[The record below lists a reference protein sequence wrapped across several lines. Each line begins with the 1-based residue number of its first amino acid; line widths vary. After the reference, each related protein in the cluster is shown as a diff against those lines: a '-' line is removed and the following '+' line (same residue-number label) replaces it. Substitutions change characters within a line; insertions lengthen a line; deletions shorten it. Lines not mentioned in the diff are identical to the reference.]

1 MGRVVPSFVP
11 EAGGGESGVAEPV
24 RKVVPGREHDAVG
37 SQLFGVG
44 GQGTDILP
52 IVPRTD
58 HRIEALLHEDGGRN
72 VEIVPI
78 PVLPVRHDDPAV
90 EQIEGGRRIPVVPV
104 GHNGAFPEIGPAQ
117 ELIVPDDG
125 AASRFADVLRQPVQE
140 FSQQFVRHPLPASVA
155 GGDPDDPNE
164 EDPKVKER
172 TEKKLKEF
180 REYIVDKGVV
190 LMFVKVL
197 LSLKY
202 AENKPRNPIK
212 IIRDYFGK
220 YHDPRWD
227 EMSAL
232 KEKIILFNNENAKL
246 LEKAMNLEDE
256 LKNLKRSK
264 RIDKLFNSFE
274 LDKNGLIGSKYIIE
288 ILTGNKKF
296 DVDEKFDKDGLIK
309 FIESTVETHSDDENK
324 LLESLESALQGN
336 QVFKEDLE
344 NPIYLKIVEY
354 FKGLKE
360 ANKENKKNEKK

>member
-1 MGRVVPSFVP
+1 
-11 EAGGGESGVAEPV
+11 
-24 RKVVPGREHDAVG
+24 
-37 SQLFGVG
+37 
-44 GQGTDILP
+44 
-52 IVPRTD
+52 
-58 HRIEALLHEDGGRN
+58 
-72 VEIVPI
+72 
-78 PVLPVRHDDPAV
+78 
-90 EQIEGGRRIPVVPV
+90 
-104 GHNGAFPEIGPAQ
+104 
-117 ELIVPDDG
+117 
-125 AASRFADVLRQPVQE
+125 
-140 FSQQFVRHPLPASVA
+140 
-155 GGDPDDPNE
+155 
-164 EDPKVKER
+164 
-172 TEKKLKEF
+172 
-180 REYIVDKGVV
+180 
-190 LMFVKVL
+190 MFVKVL

-324 LLESLESALQGN
+324 LLESLENALQGN

>member
-1 MGRVVPSFVP
+1 M
-11 EAGGGESGVAEPV
+11 EY
-24 RKVVPGREHDAVG
+24 
-37 SQLFGVG
+37 L
-44 GQGTDILP
+44 
-52 IVPRTD
+52 
-58 HRIEALLHEDGGRN
+58 
-72 VEIVPI
+72 
-78 PVLPVRHDDPAV
+78 
-90 EQIEGGRRIPVVPV
+90 
-104 GHNGAFPEIGPAQ
+104 
-117 ELIVPDDG
+117 
-125 AASRFADVLRQPVQE
+125 
-140 FSQQFVRHPLPASVA
+140 
-155 GGDPDDPNE
+155 PDDPNE

-180 REYIVDKGVV
+180 REYIVDNGGV

-324 LLESLESALQGN
+324 LLESLENALQGN

>member
-1 MGRVVPSFVP
+1 M
-11 EAGGGESGVAEPV
+11 EY
-24 RKVVPGREHDAVG
+24 
-37 SQLFGVG
+37 L
-44 GQGTDILP
+44 
-52 IVPRTD
+52 
-58 HRIEALLHEDGGRN
+58 
-72 VEIVPI
+72 
-78 PVLPVRHDDPAV
+78 
-90 EQIEGGRRIPVVPV
+90 
-104 GHNGAFPEIGPAQ
+104 
-117 ELIVPDDG
+117 
-125 AASRFADVLRQPVQE
+125 
-140 FSQQFVRHPLPASVA
+140 
-155 GGDPDDPNE
+155 PDDPNE
-164 EDPKVKER
+164 EDPKMKEK

-256 LKNLKRSK
+256 LKNLKRTK
-264 RIDKLFNSFE
+264 RIDKLFDSFE

-296 DVDEKFDKDGLIK
+296 DVDEKFDKEGLIK
-309 FIESTVETHSDDENK
+309 FIDSNLIKRTVQLKSYNQFINLKSKHNGQQHQSRERSRSRCPEHQPTHAVPAGS
-324 LLESLESALQGN
+324 S
-336 QVFKEDLE
+336 
-344 NPIYLKIVEY
+344 
-354 FKGLKE
+354 
-360 ANKENKKNEKK
+360 

>member
-1 MGRVVPSFVP
+1 M
-11 EAGGGESGVAEPV
+11 EY
-24 RKVVPGREHDAVG
+24 
-37 SQLFGVG
+37 L
-44 GQGTDILP
+44 
-52 IVPRTD
+52 
-58 HRIEALLHEDGGRN
+58 
-72 VEIVPI
+72 
-78 PVLPVRHDDPAV
+78 
-90 EQIEGGRRIPVVPV
+90 
-104 GHNGAFPEIGPAQ
+104 
-117 ELIVPDDG
+117 
-125 AASRFADVLRQPVQE
+125 
-140 FSQQFVRHPLPASVA
+140 
-155 GGDPDDPNE
+155 PDDPNE

-232 KEKIILFNNENAKL
+232 KEKILLFNNENDKL

-324 LLESLESALQGN
+324 LLESLENALQGN